1 VSTGLS
7 ASFTVRHSAQ
17 VTIHAP
23 NLDSTGEPEVL
34 VLFGPSGAGKTTV
47 LRCLAGLE
55 QPATGY
61 IRFNGETWVDA
72 DRGIHLPARARRVG
86 FVPQEY
92 SLFPHLTVAAN
103 VLFGFPS
110 TDSRA
115 GHRRLQELSGWLG
128 LTGLEQR
135 LPGELS
141 GGQQQRVALARAVA
155 RAPQLLLLDE
165 PFASLD
171 LPTRQRLRAG
181 LADFL
186 AKLRIRTVLV
196 THDRSDALG
205 LGHSVAVMAGGRI
218 LQQGPVQKVFNH
230 PANLEVAGIVGV
242 ESVLAGE
249 IVGQDEGLVRVR
261 IGTANALAVA
271 VDPVAPSGP
280 VFACIRAED
289 VVLMPPHDV
298 HSALSP
304 RNRWRGRVVSLH
316 PDGMLW
322 RIELD
327 CGFPLTATLTRQAA
341 AELSLTLGSQVD
353 ALVKAP
359 NVHLISRPAPP
370 SIP

>member
-7 ASFTVRHSAQ
+7 ASFSVRHSAQ
-17 VTIHAP
+17 VTIDAP
-23 NLDSTGEPEVL
+23 NLESTGEPEVL

-55 QPATGY
+55 QPATGF
-61 IRFNGETWVDA
+61 IRFNGETWADA

-103 VLFGFPS
+103 VLFGFRS

-115 GHRRLQELSGWLG
+115 GHKRLQELAGWLG
-128 LTGLEQR
+128 LAGLEQR

-155 RAPQLLLLDE
+155 RGPHLLLLDE
-165 PFASLD
+165 PFGALD
-171 LPTRQRLRAG
+171 LPTRQRLRTE

-205 LGHSVAVMAGGRI
+205 LGQSVAVMASGRI
-218 LQQGPVQKVFNH
+218 LQRGSVQEVFNH
-230 PANLEVAGIVGV
+230 PANLEVANIVGV
-242 ESVLAGE
+242 ESVLSGE
-249 IVGQDEGLVRVR
+249 IVGQDDGLVRVR
-261 IGTANALAVA
+261 IGTATALAIA
-271 VDPVAPSGP
+271 VDPGTLSGP

-289 VVLMPPHDV
+289 VVLMPPHET
-298 HSALSP
+298 HPALSP
-304 RNRWRGRVVSLH
+304 RNRWRGRVVSLR
-316 PDGMLW
+316 PEGMLW

-327 CGFPLTATLTRQAA
+327 CGFPLTAVLTRQAA
-341 AELSLTLGSQVD
+341 SELSLTEGTQVD

-359 NVHLISRPAPP
+359 NVHIIPRPAPYSMP
-370 SIP
+370 